1 MLILHHIL
9 KPRRI
14 CDIYD
19 LFVPFINLL
28 TYLWHCNLFSFLAH
42 VKHSSTVDYTR

>member
-28 TYLWHCNLFSFLAH
+28 TYLLLTYMSRIILSARDA
-42 VKHSSTVDYTR
+42 S